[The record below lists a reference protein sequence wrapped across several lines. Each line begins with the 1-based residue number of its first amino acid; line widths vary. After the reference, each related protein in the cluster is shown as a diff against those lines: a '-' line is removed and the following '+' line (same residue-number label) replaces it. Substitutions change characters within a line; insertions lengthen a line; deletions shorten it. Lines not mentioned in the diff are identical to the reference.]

1 MCSTIIILIAYPLKI
16 QTKHKFN
23 AEIIKIG
30 FKIVQQS
37 TMRGNTEEYGS
48 ICLNSKN
55 LPDKTIIQ

>member
-37 TMRGNTEEYGS
+37 TMRGNTEECGS
-48 ICLNSKN
+48 ICLN
-55 LPDKTIIQ
+55 